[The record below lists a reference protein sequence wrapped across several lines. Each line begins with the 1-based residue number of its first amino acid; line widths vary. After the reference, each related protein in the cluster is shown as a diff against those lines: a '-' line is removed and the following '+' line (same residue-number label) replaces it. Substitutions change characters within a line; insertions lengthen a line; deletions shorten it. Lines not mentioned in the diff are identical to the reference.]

1 MTSKLLSNNIMKKK
15 FVNKKEA
22 KQLISKLSNEFA
34 VVKNPG
40 YIHPDYELYPLAK
53 KLTKAN
59 KLVAAVMDMDGTTTT
74 TEVLC
79 IHSLE
84 YMIRKFSG
92 RMDKTSWKGLTE
104 KDYPHII
111 GNSTTK
117 HVEYLIYSYSKSFRK
132 NEVIKSFLF
141 AAFWTIFFGKDNQ
154 RKEEVKINLKSFG
167 CRDFTTDSFLNKFK
181 KVSALLDE
189 DKEQISDYLFSQFK
203 NHFTSLNFN
212 DYVRFG
218 IDVYYQR
225 YHEILE
231 RIRLGESKFVAEE
244 LFGEPQKHLIE
255 AMPGMTVFLPLIKGM
270 ITEHQDIFFD
280 YLIKSYE
287 HKTGKSLI
295 TKKIEIARSKFYS
308 LCRYFQKSPAKTAIV
323 TSSIFYEADIVLR
336 EVFKVISYD
345 LNHLLPDD
353 EFKKNLLLKFS
364 DYNFYYDAIIS
375 ASDSSEIRLKP
386 HRDLYSIALYKLNV
400 PQNDFDKV
408 IGFED
413 SESGTIAIRA
423 AGIGLCVA
431 VPFTQTSGHNF
442 KAASYIC
449 KGGIPEVI
457 LKHNLFL

>member
-1 MTSKLLSNNIMKKK
+1 MTYDNMMKKK

-22 KQLISKLSNEFA
+22 KQLISKLGDEFA

-40 YIHPDYELYPLAK
+40 YIHPEYELYPLAK
-53 KLTKAN
+53 KIRKTN

-84 YMIRKFSG
+84 FMIRKFSG
-92 RMDKTSWKGLTE
+92 RMDKTIWQGLTE

-117 HVEYLIYSYSKSFRK
+117 HVEYLISTYSKSFKK
-132 NEVIKSFLF
+132 NEIIKSFLF
-141 AAFWTIFFGKDNQ
+141 AAVWTIFFGKDQQ
-154 RKEEVKINLKSFG
+154 RKDEVLLNLKSFG
-167 CRDFTTDSFLNKFK
+167 CQDLIDDPFIRKFK
-181 KVSALLDE
+181 NINVLVDE
-189 DKEQISDYLFSQFK
+189 DKEQISEYLFNKYK
-203 NHFTSLNFN
+203 NHFNTFGFS
-212 DYVRFG
+212 DYVRLG

-231 RIRLGESKFVAEE
+231 RIRLGESHFIAEE
-244 LFGEPQKHLIE
+244 LFNDANKHLIE
-255 AMPGMTVFLPLIKGM
+255 AMPGIAVFLPMIKGM
-270 ITEHQDIFFD
+270 ITEHQELFFD

-287 HKTGKSLI
+287 HKTGKTLSN
-295 TKKIEIARSKFYS
+295 KKIESARKYFYS
-308 LCRYFQKSPAKTAIV
+308 LCNHFQKLPMKTAIV

-336 EVFKVISYD
+336 EVFKVICSE
-345 LNHLLPDD
+345 LNNLLPDSD
-353 EFKKNLLLKFS
+353 FKRNLIEKFS
-364 DYNFYYDAIIS
+364 DYNLYYDAVVT

-386 HRDLYSIALYKLNV
+386 HRDLYSIALYKLNI
-400 PQNDFDKV
+400 PKNDFDKV